1 MKVTHD
7 LISNKSIP
15 INLIII
21 IQYYEGRHRCSR
33 SHRRRRCRRHLQTDG
48 YSGYVAD
55 VKYEGEAKA
64 YDYKPAYKSTYQPE
78 YKNVE
83 PTY

>member
-1 MKVTHD
+1 MKD
-7 LISNKSIP
+7 DYYNDFG
-15 INLIII
+15 
-21 IQYYEGRHRCSR
+21 QYEAREGDKTTGNYWVVLPDGRK
-33 SHRRRRCRRHLQTDG
+33 QIVNYYVDG

-83 PTY
+83 PQY